1 MTGCVYM
8 FYIGV
13 GVGVGV
19 GVNEL
24 SLLAKPSYLNDEN
37 HEMIQLTSSYGKQ
50 KKNTSLTS

>member
-13 GVGVGV
+13 CVGV